1 MTTVTTVTTPGM
13 IILFYFFC
21 RIFAGLGVGSFHT
34 KRKAEA
40 IMKVKGWLSA
50 SEGSF
55 NEMWK
60 EIKGRF

>member
-1 MTTVTTVTTPGM
+1 MTTVTTPGM
-13 IILFYFFC
+13 IILFLLLFAAF
-21 RIFAGLGVGSFHT
+21 FAGLGVGSFHT

-55 NEMWK
+55 NQMWK